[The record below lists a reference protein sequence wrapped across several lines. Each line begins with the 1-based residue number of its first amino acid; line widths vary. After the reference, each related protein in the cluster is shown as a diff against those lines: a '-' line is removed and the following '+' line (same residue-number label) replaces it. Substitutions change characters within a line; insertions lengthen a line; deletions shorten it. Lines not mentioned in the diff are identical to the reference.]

1 MITFNS
7 ETSFTLKN
15 QKKLVKWIS
24 DVISSE
30 GFQVGEINYIFCN
43 DSYLNKINQE
53 FLNHDTFTD
62 IISFDYTLGKEVG
75 GDIFISIERVLEN
88 AEKFNEVSDKA
99 FSFVHIDVDLYQPT
113 IDSLEFFWKK
123 LVDGG
128 FIVVDD
134 YGSSQFP
141 GAGIAVDEFLKE
153 HKASFFYKVPMGACF
168 IMK

>member
-15 QKKLVKWIS
+15 QKKLVKWIG

-88 AEKFNEVSDKA
+88 AEKFNEVFENELYRVMIHGILHFMGYKDK
-99 FSFVHIDVDLYQPT
+99 T
-113 IDSLEFFWKK
+113 KK
-123 LVDGG
+123 EKTLMRTKE
-128 FIVVDD
+128 
-134 YGSSQFP
+134 
-141 GAGIAVDEFLKE
+141 DENIFTLNT
-153 HKASFFYKVPMGACF
+153 
-168 IMK
+168 

>member
-62 IISFDYTLGKEVG
+62 IISFDYTLGKEAG

-88 AEKFNEVSDKA
+88 AEKFNEVFENELYRVMIHGILHFMGYKDK
-99 FSFVHIDVDLYQPT
+99 T
-113 IDSLEFFWKK
+113 KK
-123 LVDGG
+123 EKTLMRTKE
-128 FIVVDD
+128 
-134 YGSSQFP
+134 
-141 GAGIAVDEFLKE
+141 DENIFTLNT
-153 HKASFFYKVPMGACF
+153 
-168 IMK
+168 

>member
-15 QKKLVKWIS
+15 QKKLVKWIG

-30 GFQVGEINYIFCN
+30 GFQVGEINYIFCD

-88 AEKFNEVSDKA
+88 AEKFNEVFETELHRVMIHGILHFMGYKDK
-99 FSFVHIDVDLYQPT
+99 T
-113 IDSLEFFWKK
+113 KK
-123 LVDGG
+123 EKTLMRTKE
-128 FIVVDD
+128 
-134 YGSSQFP
+134 
-141 GAGIAVDEFLKE
+141 DENIFTLK
-153 HKASFFYKVPMGACF
+153 H
-168 IMK
+168 

>member
-15 QKKLVKWIS
+15 QKKLVKWIG

-30 GFQVGEINYIFCN
+30 GFQVGEINYIFCD

-88 AEKFNEVSDKA
+88 AEKFNDVFENELHRVMIHGILHFIGYKDK
-99 FSFVHIDVDLYQPT
+99 T
-113 IDSLEFFWKK
+113 KK
-123 LVDGG
+123 DKTLMRTKEDEKI
-128 FIVVDD
+128 FI
-134 YGSSQFP
+134 
-141 GAGIAVDEFLKE
+141 LKT
-153 HKASFFYKVPMGACF
+153 
-168 IMK
+168 

>member
-88 AEKFNEVSDKA
+88 AEKFNEVFENELYRVMIHGILHFMGYKDK
-99 FSFVHIDVDLYQPT
+99 T
-113 IDSLEFFWKK
+113 KK
-123 LVDGG
+123 EKTLMRTKEDENI
-128 FIVVDD
+128 FI
-134 YGSSQFP
+134 
-141 GAGIAVDEFLKE
+141 LN
-153 HKASFFYKVPMGACF
+153 H
-168 IMK
+168 

>member
-15 QKKLVKWIS
+15 QKKLVKWIG

-30 GFQVGEINYIFCN
+30 GFQVGEINYIFCD

-88 AEKFNEVSDKA
+88 AEKFNEVFETELHRVMIHGILHFMGYKDK
-99 FSFVHIDVDLYQPT
+99 T
-113 IDSLEFFWKK
+113 KK
-123 LVDGG
+123 DKTLMRTKEDEKI
-128 FIVVDD
+128 FILN
-134 YGSSQFP
+134 
-141 GAGIAVDEFLKE
+141 A
-153 HKASFFYKVPMGACF
+153 
-168 IMK
+168 

>member
-15 QKKLVKWIS
+15 QKKLVKWIG

-30 GFQVGEINYIFCN
+30 GFQVGEINYIFCD

-53 FLNHDTFTD
+53 FLNHDTYTD

-88 AEKFNEVSDKA
+88 AEKFNEVFENELHRVMIHGILHFIGYKDK
-99 FSFVHIDVDLYQPT
+99 T
-113 IDSLEFFWKK
+113 KK
-123 LVDGG
+123 DKTLMRTKEDEKI
-128 FIVVDD
+128 FILN
-134 YGSSQFP
+134 
-141 GAGIAVDEFLKE
+141 A
-153 HKASFFYKVPMGACF
+153 
-168 IMK
+168 

>member
-15 QKKLVKWIS
+15 QKKLVKWIG

-30 GFQVGEINYIFCN
+30 GFQVAEINYIFCD

-88 AEKFNEVSDKA
+88 AEKFNEVFENELHRVMIHGILHFMGYKDK
-99 FSFVHIDVDLYQPT
+99 T
-113 IDSLEFFWKK
+113 KK
-123 LVDGG
+123 EKTLMRTKE
-128 FIVVDD
+128 
-134 YGSSQFP
+134 
-141 GAGIAVDEFLKE
+141 DENIFTLK
-153 HKASFFYKVPMGACF
+153 H
-168 IMK
+168 

>member
-1 MITFNS
+1 VITFNS

-15 QKKLVKWIS
+15 QNKLVKWIG

-30 GFQVGEINYIFCN
+30 GFQVAEINYIFCD

-88 AEKFNEVSDKA
+88 AEKFNEVFENELHRVMIHGILHFIGYKDK
-99 FSFVHIDVDLYQPT
+99 T
-113 IDSLEFFWKK
+113 KK
-123 LVDGG
+123 DKTLMRTKEDEKI
-128 FIVVDD
+128 FI
-134 YGSSQFP
+134 
-141 GAGIAVDEFLKE
+141 LNT
-153 HKASFFYKVPMGACF
+153 
-168 IMK
+168 

>member
-15 QKKLVKWIS
+15 QNKLVKWIG
-24 DVISSE
+24 DVVSSE
-30 GFQVGEINYIFCN
+30 GFQVAEINYIFCD

-88 AEKFNEVSDKA
+88 AEKFNEVFETELHRVMIHGILHFMGYKDK
-99 FSFVHIDVDLYQPT
+99 T
-113 IDSLEFFWKK
+113 KK
-123 LVDGG
+123 EKTLMRTKEDENI
-128 FIVVDD
+128 FI
-134 YGSSQFP
+134 
-141 GAGIAVDEFLKE
+141 LK
-153 HKASFFYKVPMGACF
+153 H
-168 IMK
+168 

>member
-88 AEKFNEVSDKA
+88 AEKFDEVFENELHRVMIHGILQFMGYKDK
-99 FSFVHIDVDLYQPT
+99 T
-113 IDSLEFFWKK
+113 KK
-123 LVDGG
+123 EKTLMNTKE
-128 FIVVDD
+128 
-134 YGSSQFP
+134 
-141 GAGIAVDEFLKE
+141 DEKIMTLKT
-153 HKASFFYKVPMGACF
+153 
-168 IMK
+168 

>member
-24 DVISSE
+24 DVVSSE

-88 AEKFNEVSDKA
+88 AEKFNEVFETELHRVMIHGILHFMGYKDK
-99 FSFVHIDVDLYQPT
+99 T
-113 IDSLEFFWKK
+113 KK
-123 LVDGG
+123 EKTLMRTKEDEKI
-128 FIVVDD
+128 FI
-134 YGSSQFP
+134 
-141 GAGIAVDEFLKE
+141 LK
-153 HKASFFYKVPMGACF
+153 H
-168 IMK
+168 